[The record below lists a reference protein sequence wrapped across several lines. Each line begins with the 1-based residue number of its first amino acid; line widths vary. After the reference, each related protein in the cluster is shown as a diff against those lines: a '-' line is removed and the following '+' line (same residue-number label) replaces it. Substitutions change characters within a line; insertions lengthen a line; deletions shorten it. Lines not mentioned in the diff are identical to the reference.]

1 MNYRD
6 TSQSIED
13 FAEMTE
19 RYNTTKP
26 VVSKNHT
33 KEDNI
38 RPVGKRSRKHEHMI
52 KVSAYKYMIYD
63 GYTLGDPKFPNW
75 GNKVP
80 PTEKETLALAPI
92 VWTLSPKGDIETVRI
107 RNGSG
112 TQAHIARYT
121 FLENTLPRGLAFHV
135 YGGKQYIRKDGTK
148 NGTRYLLPKSKYNP
162 TIHTHLHR
170 YSEKNFSLKDDK
182 QYLTFARKVGGDRYS
197 WEVIGETWKIQHE
210 RKRVDTKYKAKIK
223 PHADVFYKWLDVMH
237 SFIMPDFSN
246 SPNQWRER
254 ANYIKKAKNEMDEFL
269 YGEVYKSQYTGY
281 GWTHPHYEER
291 PKEQHDKLL
300 EIMST
305 DQHPMRMQLGV
316 DFLRNVDFANIT
328 SGSEV
333 RAKYNSYVN
342 KVFGLVGTLSDE
354 KIVKDRK

>member
-6 TSQSIED
+6 TNQSVED
-13 FAEMTE
+13 FAQMAEN
-19 RYNTTKP
+19 YNTTKP

-33 KEDNI
+33 REDNI
-38 RPVGKRSRKHEHMI
+38 RPVGRRSRKHEHMI

-63 GYTLGDPKFPNW
+63 GYCAGDPKFSAW
-75 GNKVP
+75 GDKVP

-92 VWTLSPKGDIETVRI
+92 VWTLSPKGDIETIRI

-112 TQAHIARYT
+112 NYAHCSRYT
-121 FLENTLPRGLAFHV
+121 FLENTLPLGLRFIVHN
-135 YGGKQYIRKDGTK
+135 GKQYIS
-148 NGTRYLLPKSKYNP
+148 NGTQYLLPKSRYNP
-162 TIHTHLHR
+162 FYPPNAYNTLQNGFPM
-170 YSEKNFSLKDDK
+170 SVKDDK
-182 QYLTFARKVGGDRYS
+182 KYLTFARKVGSDRYD
-197 WEVIGETWKIQHE
+197 WKVIGDTWTIQHE

-254 ANYIKKAKNEMDEFL
+254 REYVEKAVEELNGFL
-269 YGEVYKSQYTGY
+269 STGDATSRHQYTGY
-281 GWTHPHYEER
+281 GWTHPRHIER
-291 PKEQHDKLL
+291 PKEQHGKLL
-300 EIMST
+300 KIMST

-354 KIVKDRK
+354 KIVKERK

>member
-6 TSQSIED
+6 TNQSIED
-13 FAEMTE
+13 FASMAE

-26 VVSKNHT
+26 VISKNHT
-33 KEDNI
+33 REANI
-38 RPVGKRSRKHEHMI
+38 RPVGRRSRKWEHII

-63 GYTLGDPKFPNW
+63 GYCVGDPKFRSW
-75 GNKVP
+75 GHKAL

-92 VWTLSPKGDIETVRI
+92 VWTLSPKGDIETIRI

-112 TQAHIARYT
+112 NYAHCARYT

-135 YGGKQYIRKDGTK
+135 YAGKQYIS
-148 NGTRYLLPKSKYNP
+148 NGTRYLLPKSDYRPDYVGDTK
-162 TIHTHLHR
+162 R
-170 YSEKNFSLKDDK
+170 SKDDK
-182 QYLTFARKVGGDRYS
+182 KYLTFARKVGGDRYS
-197 WEVIGETWKIQHE
+197 WEVIGDTWKIQHE
-210 RKRVDTKYKAKIK
+210 RKRVDTKAKAKIK

-254 ANYIKKAKNEMDEFL
+254 ADYVEKAVNQLNKFL
-269 YGEVYKSQYTGY
+269 SQEQKDLYYSGY
-281 GWTHPHYEER
+281 GWTHPYYEER
-291 PKEQHDKLL
+291 PKEQHDKVL

-316 DFLRNVDFANIT
+316 DFLRNVDFENIT

>member
-1 MNYRD
+1 MNYRY
-6 TSQSIED
+6 TSQLIED
-13 FAEMTE
+13 FAEMTT

-26 VVSKNHT
+26 VVSKHHT
-33 KEDNI
+33 REDNI

-121 FLENTLPRGLAFHV
+121 FLENTLPQGLRFIIQS
-135 YGGKQYIRKDGTK
+135 GKQYINTDGYNASTQ
-148 NGTRYLLPKSKYNP
+148 YLLPKSRYNP
-162 TIHTHLHR
+162 TLHTHLHR
-170 YSEKNFSLKDDK
+170 YSEKNFSVKDDK
-182 QYLTFARKVGGDRYS
+182 KYLTFARKVGGDRYG
-197 WEVIGETWKIQHE
+197 WKVIGDTWKIQHE
-210 RKRVDTKYKAKIK
+210 RKRVDTKAKAKIK
-223 PHADVFYKWLDVMH
+223 PHADVFYKWLDVIH

-254 ANYIKKAKNEMDEFL
+254 ADYVEKAVNQLNKFL
-269 YGEVYKSQYTGY
+269 SQEQKDLYYSGY
-281 GWTHPHYEER
+281 GWTHPYYEER
-291 PKEQHDKLL
+291 PKEQHDKVL

-316 DFLRNVDFANIT
+316 DFLRNVDFENIT

-354 KIVKDRK
+354 KIVKERK

>member
-1 MNYRD
+1 
-6 TSQSIED
+6 
-13 FAEMTE
+13 
-19 RYNTTKP
+19 
-26 VVSKNHT
+26 V
-33 KEDNI
+33 
-38 RPVGKRSRKHEHMI
+38 
-52 KVSAYKYMIYD
+52 
-63 GYTLGDPKFPNW
+63 
-75 GNKVP
+75 
-80 PTEKETLALAPI
+80 
-92 VWTLSPKGDIETVRI
+92 
-107 RNGSG
+107 
-112 TQAHIARYT
+112 
-121 FLENTLPRGLAFHV
+121 
-135 YGGKQYIRKDGTK
+135 
-148 NGTRYLLPKSKYNP
+148 
-162 TIHTHLHR
+162 
-170 YSEKNFSLKDDK
+170 KDDK
-182 QYLTFARKVGGDRYS
+182 KYLTFARKVGGDRYG
-197 WEVIGETWKIQHE
+197 WKVIGDTWKIQHE

-254 ANYIKKAKNEMDEFL
+254 ANYIEKAVDGLNKFL
-269 YGEVYKSQYTGY
+269 CDDVTPSQYTGY